1 MSTYVVYLVLMQP
14 FFANDITESELM
26 LDSDEEDE
34 MLLLQA
40 SFQACR
46 QLCS

>member
-1 MSTYVVYLVLMQP
+1 MSTCVVYLVSMQP
-14 FFANDITESELM
+14 FFANDITESKLM

-40 SFQACR
+40 SVQASR
-46 QLCS
+46 DA